1 MEDGHN
7 LGMLSS
13 IKKANSKTDTDS
25 DASDNMNE
33 GLVHI
38 TQGFLLYSTCDLSLL
53 GKGNKQKFVRCTQL
67 PNKKSRKSVARN

>member
-1 MEDGHN
+1 MVTMEDGHN

-38 TQGFLLYSTCDLSLL
+38 YPRFLTIF
-53 GKGNKQKFVRCTQL
+53 NM
-67 PNKKSRKSVARN
+67 